1 MSIRQVEAYEGY
13 EEEERL
19 VRKPR
24 AAKKTKAIQKV
35 RDQKTE
41 KPQMKI
47 SNAPANIVFDIS
59 EDKGNAIRE
68 AISTTV
74 VENSVFWTGTSKE
87 ELDAIASKVLKD
99 ELSIVQEDPS
109 NYLNGFLTQGFSLKE
124 TVQIMQFSIMT
135 AREQVAKSIAENSDR
150 NQALFTTIAFV
161 TLLMKDLQAGKT
173 VDIIEYNN
181 SIANRCNDELSKNE
195 GDFVPTYDAIMLY
208 NGGEQKAFDGIEK
221 LLDAI
226 AETLTR
232 ANNLDAPQKHA
243 EHGAQCVSQPQA
255 ATSSILNEKE
265 IEMTNQVTPTEV
277 QAEAAVA
284 GANVE
289 INTTGTIEVNQA
301 PASENGVP
309 DSGEVWGNGTQV
321 AGLSK
326 LDNAPPALKD
336 VADRAYQITE
346 QAKESTFGQTA
357 LKVTGVVS
365 TVFALSVVSGVGTF
379 VGITLAQAIAARLKS
394 DGSQA

>member
-195 GDFVPTYDAIMLY
+195 GDFVPTYEI
-208 NGGEQKAFDGIEK
+208 G
-221 LLDAI
+221 
-226 AETLTR
+226 R
-232 ANNLDAPQKHA
+232 ASCR
-243 EHGAQCVSQPQA
+243 ERV
-255 ATSSILNEKE
+255 
-265 IEMTNQVTPTEV
+265 
-277 QAEAAVA
+277 
-284 GANVE
+284 
-289 INTTGTIEVNQA
+289 
-301 PASENGVP
+301 
-309 DSGEVWGNGTQV
+309 
-321 AGLSK
+321 
-326 LDNAPPALKD
+326 
-336 VADRAYQITE
+336 
-346 QAKESTFGQTA
+346 
-357 LKVTGVVS
+357 
-365 TVFALSVVSGVGTF
+365 
-379 VGITLAQAIAARLKS
+379 
-394 DGSQA
+394 